1 MMNQSTLAKVWSL
14 LTRQQG
20 KSAIALLGLMIIG
33 MGLET
38 LGVGLVIPVIALITD
53 ENLVKSYPRLQP
65 ALDFLG
71 NPDQKTLVVGAMLS
85 LVGIYLVKV
94 VFLGFLGWSQ
104 FQFAFGTQAELSQ
117 RLFKTYLKTI
127 QNQLTTI

>member
-1 MMNQSTLAKVWSL
+1 MNQSTLAKVWAL
-14 LTRQQG
+14 LTRQQR
-20 KSAIALLGLMIIG
+20 KSAVALLGLMIIG

-71 NPDQKTLVVGAMLS
+71 NPDQKTLIVGAMLS
-85 LVGIYLVKV
+85 QGL
-94 VFLGFLGWSQ
+94 
-104 FQFAFGTQAELSQ
+104 A
-117 RLFKTYLKTI
+117 
-127 QNQLTTI
+127 